1 MLNVRAIKEL
11 IRQHHL
17 GISPRRRGQHFL
29 VDPQALARMAATV
42 GAAPGE
48 RVLEIGAG
56 LGALTEALLETGA
69 RLTAVERDP
78 RFSRILEDRFG
89 QVQNFKLVQADILE
103 LNLAPTAEE
112 RPHSLLVAGNLPYSI
127 TSLILEFLLRQRVWV
142 KRAVLT
148 VQKEVAERIV
158 ARPGTK
164 AYSSIT
170 LLTQVAFRPSIAF
183 KISPHAFYPQPEVTS
198 AVLKLD
204 PLMEPPVPARQEE
217 GVLKLIRLLFTHRR
231 KTLLNALNI
240 PEIGISKD
248 QLQRCLQEA
257 GIDPVRRPETFSLQE
272 LVVLHQRLATSRPR

>member
-11 IRQHHL
+11 VRQHNL
-17 GISPRRRGQHFL
+17 GISPRRMGQHFL
-29 VDPQALARMAATV
+29 VGPHELARIAAAV
-42 GAAPGE
+42 GATPDAH
-48 RVLEIGAG
+48 VLEIGAG

-69 RLTAVERDP
+69 KITAVERDP
-78 RFSRILEDRFG
+78 RFSKVLENRFG
-89 QVQNFKLVQADILE
+89 ALQNFKLVQADILQ
-103 LNLAPTAEE
+103 LNLADYAEGQS
-112 RPHSLLVAGNLPYSI
+112 HSLLVAGNIPYSI
-127 TSLILEFLLRQRVWV
+127 TSRILEFLLRQRVWV

-148 VQKEVAERIV
+148 VQKEVGERIV

-204 PLMEPPVPARQEE
+204 PLMEPPVPAQQEE
-217 GVLKLIRLLFTHRR
+217 AVLKLIRLLFTHRR

-248 QLQRCLQEA
+248 QLLKRLQEA
-257 GIDPVRRPETFSLQE
+257 GIDPVRRPETFTLQE
-272 LVVLHQRLATSRPR
+272 LVALHRLLRGCRPR